1 MKGLLI
7 KDFKLMLM
15 QKNFFIIIIV
25 VACLISIS
33 SQDPTFMIG
42 FITLILSL
50 FTVSTISYD
59 EFDNGYPFLLTLP
72 FSRKTYVLEKYVYGL
87 ILGTGAWI
95 VSVMICSLMLIV
107 QGKPVTSDML
117 IGAFVILPMFL
128 VIESL
133 MIPVHLRF
141 GGEKGRYALIACV
154 GVLVVIGFVV
164 MKIVEIF
171 HIGSTAVPGLK
182 SEPIIDI
189 MISVKPL
196 EEVDKKHKEF
206 ENIGYEYLGEL
217 GIK

>member
-133 MIPVHLRF
+133 MIPVNLRF

-171 HIGSTAVPGLK
+171 HIDVLPLILAIDALGPVMFMVILLMIGFLIMLVSLK
-182 SEPIIDI
+182 VSLSI
-189 MISVKPL
+189 MNK
-196 EEVDKKHKEF
+196 KEF
-206 ENIGYEYLGEL
+206 
-217 GIK
+217 

>member
-141 GGEKGRYALIACV
+141 GGEKGRYALIACA

-171 HIGSTAVPGLK
+171 HIDVLPLILAIDALGPVMFMVILLMIGFLIMLVSLK
-182 SEPIIDI
+182 VSLSI
-189 MISVKPL
+189 MNK
-196 EEVDKKHKEF
+196 KEF
-206 ENIGYEYLGEL
+206 
-217 GIK
+217 

>member
-95 VSVMICSLMLIV
+95 VSVIICSLMLIV

-141 GGEKGRYALIACV
+141 GGEKGRYALIASF
-154 GVLVVIGFVV
+154 GIIFVIGFGIIKVIELLQV
-164 MKIVEIF
+164 NM
-171 HIGSTAVPGLK
+171 VP
-182 SEPIIDI
+182 
-189 MISVKPL
+189 MISSILSMGPAALILILLVVGLLIMLISLKISL
-196 EEVDKKHKEF
+196 SIMNKKEF
-206 ENIGYEYLGEL
+206 
-217 GIK
+217 

>member
-1 MKGLLI
+1 MLGLLI
-7 KDFKLMLM
+7 KDFQLMLM

-25 VACLISIS
+25 VTCLISIS

-95 VSVMICSLMLIV
+95 VSVIICGLMLIV

-171 HIGSTAVPGLK
+171 HIDVLPLILAIDALGPVMFMVILLMIGFLIMLVSLK
-182 SEPIIDI
+182 VSLSI
-189 MISVKPL
+189 MNK
-196 EEVDKKHKEF
+196 KEF
-206 ENIGYEYLGEL
+206 
-217 GIK
+217 

>member
-25 VACLISIS
+25 VTCLISIS

-171 HIGSTAVPGLK
+171 HIDVLPLILAIDALGPVMFMVILLMIGFLIMLVSLK
-182 SEPIIDI
+182 VSLSI
-189 MISVKPL
+189 MNK
-196 EEVDKKHKEF
+196 KEF
-206 ENIGYEYLGEL
+206 
-217 GIK
+217 

>member
-25 VACLISIS
+25 VACLMSIS
-33 SQDPTFMIG
+33 SQDSTFMIG

-171 HIGSTAVPGLK
+171 HINVLPLILAIDALGPVMFMVILLMIGFLIMLVSLK
-182 SEPIIDI
+182 VSLSI
-189 MISVKPL
+189 MNK
-196 EEVDKKHKEF
+196 KEF
-206 ENIGYEYLGEL
+206 
-217 GIK
+217 

>member
-15 QKNFFIIIIV
+15 QKSFFIIIIV

-133 MIPVHLRF
+133 MIPVHLRS

-171 HIGSTAVPGLK
+171 HIDVLPLILAIDALGPVMFMVILLMIGFLIMLVSLK
-182 SEPIIDI
+182 VSLSI
-189 MISVKPL
+189 MNK
-196 EEVDKKHKEF
+196 KEF
-206 ENIGYEYLGEL
+206 
-217 GIK
+217 

>member
-171 HIGSTAVPGLK
+171 HINVLPLILAIDALGPVMFMVILLMIGFLIMLVSLK
-182 SEPIIDI
+182 VSLSI
-189 MISVKPL
+189 MNK
-196 EEVDKKHKEF
+196 KEF
-206 ENIGYEYLGEL
+206 
-217 GIK
+217 

>member
-107 QGKPVTSDML
+107 QGNPVTSDML

-141 GGEKGRYALIACV
+141 GGEKGRYALIACA

-171 HIGSTAVPGLK
+171 HINVLPLILAIDALGPVMFMVILLMIGFLVMLVSLK
-182 SEPIIDI
+182 VSLSI
-189 MISVKPL
+189 MNK
-196 EEVDKKHKEF
+196 KEF
-206 ENIGYEYLGEL
+206 
-217 GIK
+217 

>member
-15 QKNFFIIIIV
+15 QKSFFIIIIV

-33 SQDPTFMIG
+33 SQDPIFMIG

-171 HIGSTAVPGLK
+171 HIDVLPLILAIDALGPVMFMMILLMIGFLIMLVSLK
-182 SEPIIDI
+182 VSLSI
-189 MISVKPL
+189 MNK
-196 EEVDKKHKEF
+196 KEF
-206 ENIGYEYLGEL
+206 
-217 GIK
+217 

>member
-15 QKNFFIIIIV
+15 QKNFFIIIII

-171 HIGSTAVPGLK
+171 HIDVLPLILAIDALGPVMFMVILLMIGFLIMLVSLK
-182 SEPIIDI
+182 VSLSI
-189 MISVKPL
+189 MNK
-196 EEVDKKHKEF
+196 KEF
-206 ENIGYEYLGEL
+206 
-217 GIK
+217 

>member
-15 QKNFFIIIIV
+15 QKSFFIIIIV

-171 HIGSTAVPGLK
+171 HIDVLPLILAIDALGPVMFMMILLMIGFLIMLVSLK
-182 SEPIIDI
+182 VSLSI
-189 MISVKPL
+189 MNK
-196 EEVDKKHKEF
+196 KEF
-206 ENIGYEYLGEL
+206 
-217 GIK
+217 

>member
-15 QKNFFIIIIV
+15 QKSFFIIIIV

-171 HIGSTAVPGLK
+171 HINVLPLILAIDALGPVMFMVILLMIGFLIMLVSLK
-182 SEPIIDI
+182 GCLSI
-189 MISVKPL
+189 L
-196 EEVDKKHKEF
+196 NKK
-206 ENIGYEYLGEL
+206 EL
-217 GIK
+217 

>member
-1 MKGLLI
+1 MLGLLI
-7 KDFKLMLM
+7 KDFKLMWM

-171 HIGSTAVPGLK
+171 HINVLPLILAIDALGPVMFMVILLMIGFLIMLVSLK
-182 SEPIIDI
+182 VSLSI
-189 MISVKPL
+189 MNK
-196 EEVDKKHKEF
+196 KEF
-206 ENIGYEYLGEL
+206 
-217 GIK
+217 

>member
-50 FTVSTISYD
+50 FTVSTIFYD

-141 GGEKGRYALIACV
+141 GGEKGRYALIACA

-171 HIGSTAVPGLK
+171 HIDVLPLILAIDALGPVMFMVILLMIGFLIMLVSLK
-182 SEPIIDI
+182 VSLSI
-189 MISVKPL
+189 MNK
-196 EEVDKKHKEF
+196 KEF
-206 ENIGYEYLGEL
+206 
-217 GIK
+217 

>member
-15 QKNFFIIIIV
+15 QKSFFIIIIV

-171 HIGSTAVPGLK
+171 HIDVLPLILA
-182 SEPIIDI
+182 IDALGPVMFI
-189 MISVKPL
+189 MILLMIGFLIMLISLKVSLSIMNK
-196 EEVDKKHKEF
+196 KEF
-206 ENIGYEYLGEL
+206 
-217 GIK
+217 

>member
-95 VSVMICSLMLIV
+95 VSVIICDLMLIV

-171 HIGSTAVPGLK
+171 HIDVLPSILAIDALGPVMFMVILLMIGFLIMLVSLK
-182 SEPIIDI
+182 VSLSI
-189 MISVKPL
+189 MNK
-196 EEVDKKHKEF
+196 KEF
-206 ENIGYEYLGEL
+206 
-217 GIK
+217 

>member
-87 ILGTGAWI
+87 ILGTGGWI

-171 HIGSTAVPGLK
+171 HINVLPLILAIDALGPVMFMVILLMIGFLIMLVSLK
-182 SEPIIDI
+182 VSLSI
-189 MISVKPL
+189 MNK
-196 EEVDKKHKEF
+196 KEF
-206 ENIGYEYLGEL
+206 
-217 GIK
+217 

>member
-25 VACLISIS
+25 VTCLISIS

-171 HIGSTAVPGLK
+171 HIDVLPLILAIDALGPVMFMMILLMIGFLIMLVSLK
-182 SEPIIDI
+182 VSLSI
-189 MISVKPL
+189 MNK
-196 EEVDKKHKEF
+196 KEF
-206 ENIGYEYLGEL
+206 
-217 GIK
+217 

>member
-33 SQDPTFMIG
+33 SQDSTFMIG

-95 VSVMICSLMLIV
+95 VSVIICSLMLIV

-171 HIGSTAVPGLK
+171 HIDVLPLILAIDALGPVMFMMILLMIGFLVMLVSLK
-182 SEPIIDI
+182 VSLSI
-189 MISVKPL
+189 MNK
-196 EEVDKKHKEF
+196 KEF
-206 ENIGYEYLGEL
+206 
-217 GIK
+217 

>member
-171 HIGSTAVPGLK
+171 HIDVLPLILAIDALGPVMFMMILLMIGFLIMLVSLK
-182 SEPIIDI
+182 VSLSI
-189 MISVKPL
+189 MNK
-196 EEVDKKHKEF
+196 KEF
-206 ENIGYEYLGEL
+206 
-217 GIK
+217 

>member
-7 KDFKLMLM
+7 KDFKLIKMHRNYFAM
-15 QKNFFIIIIV
+15 IIAIAFV
-25 VACLISIS
+25 ISLLTE
-33 SQDPTFMIG
+33 DTTFMLG
-42 FITLILSL
+42 FISFITSM
-50 FTVSTISYD
+50 FTISTISYD

-171 HIGSTAVPGLK
+171 HIDVLPLILAIDALGPVMFMVILLMIGFLIMLVSLK
-182 SEPIIDI
+182 VSLSI
-189 MISVKPL
+189 MNK
-196 EEVDKKHKEF
+196 KEF
-206 ENIGYEYLGEL
+206 
-217 GIK
+217 

>member
-1 MKGLLI
+1 MLGLLI
-7 KDFKLMLM
+7 KDFKLMWM

-171 HIGSTAVPGLK
+171 HINVLPLILAIDALGPVMFMVILLMIGFLIMLVCLK
-182 SEPIIDI
+182 VSLSI
-189 MISVKPL
+189 MNK
-196 EEVDKKHKEF
+196 KEF
-206 ENIGYEYLGEL
+206 
-217 GIK
+217 

>member
-15 QKNFFIIIIV
+15 QKSFFIIIIV

-171 HIGSTAVPGLK
+171 HIDVLPLILAIDALGPVMFMVILLMIGFLIMLVSLK
-182 SEPIIDI
+182 VSLSI
-189 MISVKPL
+189 MNK
-196 EEVDKKHKEF
+196 KEF
-206 ENIGYEYLGEL
+206 
-217 GIK
+217 

>member
-133 MIPVHLRF
+133 MISVHLRF

-171 HIGSTAVPGLK
+171 HIDVLPLILAIDALGPVMFMVILLMIGFLIMLVSLK
-182 SEPIIDI
+182 VSLSI
-189 MISVKPL
+189 MNK
-196 EEVDKKHKEF
+196 KEF
-206 ENIGYEYLGEL
+206 
-217 GIK
+217 

>member
-171 HIGSTAVPGLK
+171 HIDVLPLILAIDALGPVMFMVILLMIGFLIMLVSLKVGL
-182 SEPIIDI
+182 SI
-189 MISVKPL
+189 MNK
-196 EEVDKKHKEF
+196 KEF
-206 ENIGYEYLGEL
+206 
-217 GIK
+217 

>member
-171 HIGSTAVPGLK
+171 HIDVLPLILAIDALGPVMFMVILLMIGFLVMLVSLK
-182 SEPIIDI
+182 VSLSI
-189 MISVKPL
+189 MNK
-196 EEVDKKHKEF
+196 KEF
-206 ENIGYEYLGEL
+206 
-217 GIK
+217 

>member
-87 ILGTGAWI
+87 ILGIGAWI

-171 HIGSTAVPGLK
+171 HIDVLPLILAIDALGPVMFMMILLMIGFLIMLVSLK
-182 SEPIIDI
+182 VSLSI
-189 MISVKPL
+189 MNK
-196 EEVDKKHKEF
+196 KEF
-206 ENIGYEYLGEL
+206 
-217 GIK
+217 

>member
-25 VACLISIS
+25 VTCLISIS

-95 VSVMICSLMLIV
+95 VSVIICSLMLIV

-141 GGEKGRYALIACV
+141 GGEKGRYALIACA

-171 HIGSTAVPGLK
+171 HINVLPLILAIDALGPVMFMVILLMIGFLVMLVSLK
-182 SEPIIDI
+182 VSLSI
-189 MISVKPL
+189 MNK
-196 EEVDKKHKEF
+196 KEF
-206 ENIGYEYLGEL
+206 
-217 GIK
+217 

>member
-107 QGKPVTSDML
+107 QGKPLTSDML

-171 HIGSTAVPGLK
+171 HINVLPLILAIDALGPVMFMVILLMIGFLVMLVSLK
-182 SEPIIDI
+182 VSLSI
-189 MISVKPL
+189 MNK
-196 EEVDKKHKEF
+196 KEF
-206 ENIGYEYLGEL
+206 
-217 GIK
+217 

>member
-171 HIGSTAVPGLK
+171 HINVLPLILAIDALGPVMFMMILLMIGFLVMLVSLK
-182 SEPIIDI
+182 VSLSI
-189 MISVKPL
+189 MNK
-196 EEVDKKHKEF
+196 KEF
-206 ENIGYEYLGEL
+206 
-217 GIK
+217 

>member
-87 ILGTGAWI
+87 ILGAGAWI

-171 HIGSTAVPGLK
+171 HIDILPLILAIDALGPVMFMVILLMIGFLVMLVSLK
-182 SEPIIDI
+182 VSLSI
-189 MISVKPL
+189 MNK
-196 EEVDKKHKEF
+196 KEF
-206 ENIGYEYLGEL
+206 
-217 GIK
+217 

>member
-59 EFDNGYPFLLTLP
+59 EFDNGYSFLLTLP

-141 GGEKGRYALIACV
+141 GVEKGRYALIACV

-171 HIGSTAVPGLK
+171 HIDVLPLILAIDALGPVMFMVILLMIGFLIMLVSLK
-182 SEPIIDI
+182 VSLSI
-189 MISVKPL
+189 MNK
-196 EEVDKKHKEF
+196 KEF
-206 ENIGYEYLGEL
+206 
-217 GIK
+217 

>member
-95 VSVMICSLMLIV
+95 VSVTICGLMLIV

-154 GVLVVIGFVV
+154 GVLIVIGFVV

-171 HIGSTAVPGLK
+171 HINVLPLILAIDALGPVMFMVILLMIGFLIMLVSLK
-182 SEPIIDI
+182 VSLSI
-189 MISVKPL
+189 MNK
-196 EEVDKKHKEF
+196 KEF
-206 ENIGYEYLGEL
+206 
-217 GIK
+217 

>member
-25 VACLISIS
+25 VTCLISIS

-171 HIGSTAVPGLK
+171 HIDVLPLILAIDALGPVMFMVILLMIGFLVMLVSLK
-182 SEPIIDI
+182 VSLSI
-189 MISVKPL
+189 MNK
-196 EEVDKKHKEF
+196 KEF
-206 ENIGYEYLGEL
+206 
-217 GIK
+217 

>member
-25 VACLISIS
+25 VTCLISIS

-95 VSVMICSLMLIV
+95 VSVIICGLMLIV

-141 GGEKGRYALIACV
+141 GGEKGRYALIACA
-154 GVLVVIGFVV
+154 GVLVVIGFVM

-171 HIGSTAVPGLK
+171 HIDVLPLILAIDALGPVMFMMILLMIGFLVMLVSLK
-182 SEPIIDI
+182 VSLSI
-189 MISVKPL
+189 MNK
-196 EEVDKKHKEF
+196 KEF
-206 ENIGYEYLGEL
+206 
-217 GIK
+217 

>member
-1 MKGLLI
+1 MRGLLL
-7 KDFKLMLM
+7 KDFHLMKV
-15 QKNFFIIIIV
+15 QKSFFIVILV
-25 VACLISIS
+25 VACIMSIS
-33 SQDPTFMIG
+33 MDDPAFIIG
-42 FITLILSL
+42 FLTSVVSL

-72 FSRKTYVLEKYVYGL
+72 FSRKTYGLEKYVYGL

-171 HIGSTAVPGLK
+171 HIDVLPLILAIDALGPVMFMVILLMIGFLIMLVSLK
-182 SEPIIDI
+182 VSLSI
-189 MISVKPL
+189 MNK
-196 EEVDKKHKEF
+196 KEF
-206 ENIGYEYLGEL
+206 
-217 GIK
+217 

>member
-25 VACLISIS
+25 VTCLISIS

-95 VSVMICSLMLIV
+95 VSVIICGLMLIV

-171 HIGSTAVPGLK
+171 HIDVLPLILAIDALGPVMFMVILLMIGFLIMLVSLK
-182 SEPIIDI
+182 VSLSI
-189 MISVKPL
+189 MNK
-196 EEVDKKHKEF
+196 KEF
-206 ENIGYEYLGEL
+206 
-217 GIK
+217 